1 MIQKHQY
8 LCNRQSNL
16 LHFWTQYTSGCALP
30 LGGIVFMAVM
40 SWGVHRSAK
49 CIGGTFSG
57 RKAKID
63 TTQSVP
69 KCFPGCPVSHIT
81 VVTVIQWYFP
91 SFVGRMFNVQKKQ
104 EFFETRVLYSGLPP

>member
-1 MIQKHQY
+1 M
-8 LCNRQSNL
+8 
-16 LHFWTQYTSGCALP
+16 
-30 LGGIVFMAVM
+30 M
-40 SWGVHRSAK
+40 SQGVHGSTK
-49 CIGGTFSG
+49 HIGGTFSG

-63 TTQSVP
+63 TTWSVP
-69 KCFPGCPVSHIT
+69 KCFPGCPVSCIT